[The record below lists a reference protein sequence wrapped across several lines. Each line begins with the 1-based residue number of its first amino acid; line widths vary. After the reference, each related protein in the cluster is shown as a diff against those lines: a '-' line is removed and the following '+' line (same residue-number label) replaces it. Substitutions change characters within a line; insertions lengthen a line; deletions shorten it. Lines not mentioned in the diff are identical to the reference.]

1 MNFSPDL
8 EFEDDYRHRRKI
20 ETAAEAT
27 KLLKEGN
34 SVTFPGDEKER
45 RESLAQ
51 LSELMEAVA
60 EQLNSEGV
68 MWKDIAYLGEVT
80 EREKLFSAYDRTSEM
95 LAYILTQSVN
105 PDYLDAREA
114 LKRHFDQARFA
125 LYKEVVGDEAA
136 SKTWAN
142 DEQDP
147 PY

>member
-27 KLLKEGN
+27 KILREGN
-34 SVTFPGDEKER
+34 SAAWPVSEKER

-51 LSELMEAVA
+51 LSELMEAIA
-60 EQLNSEGV
+60 ERLHNDGV
-68 MWKDIAYLGEVT
+68 TWKDIAYRGEVT
-80 EREKLFSAYDRTSEM
+80 EREKLFSPNICTSDM
-95 LAYILTQSVN
+95 LAHILTQSVN

-114 LKRHFDQARFA
+114 LNRHFDQARFSV
-125 LYKEVVGDEAA
+125 YKEVVGDEAA
-136 SKTWAN
+136 SRTWAN

-147 PY
+147 SY